1 MAETV
6 ADDRPLTLEDL
17 TAWFAEGGKPPSQ
30 FRVGAEHEKF
40 VFRQGSHAPV
50 PYEGEAGIRA
60 LLEGMMRFGWAGTYE
75 RSATGGETLIGLS
88 RGMANI
94 SLEPGG
100 QFELSGAPLHTMHD
114 ICEETGQHLEEAKA
128 VAEKLGL
135 GFLGLGFTPLWRR
148 DEVPIMPKGRYKIMR
163 DYMPKV
169 GGLGLDMMFRTCTV
183 QANLDFED
191 EADMVAKFRLSLAL
205 QPIVTAL
212 FANSPFTEG
221 RPNGFLSARANV
233 WTDTDPDRTGTPE
246 FVFADGFGFETY
258 ARYALDVPMYFVKR
272 EGRYIDVAGR
282 SFRDFM
288 AGTLSEVPGERATI
302 KDWVD
307 HTSTIFPEVRL
318 KQYLEMRGAD
328 AGPWTRLCG
337 LPALWAGV
345 LYDPAA
351 QAAAWDL
358 CKHWTAEDRA
368 ALSRAVP
375 REALGASVAGRP
387 VRDLARDMLTIAH
400 QGLKNR
406 NRLSAGMVDET
417 NYLAELED
425 IAETGV
431 TAAERLLELYHG
443 PWNGDAS
450 RVFEAFAY

>member
-1 MAETV
+1 MAE
-6 ADDRPLTLEDL
+6 ALCDDRPLTLADL
-17 TAWFAEGGKPPSQ
+17 TDWFAQGGKAPRD

-40 VFRQGSHAPV
+40 VFRTPDHSPV

-60 LLEGMMRFGWAGTYE
+60 LLEGMMRFGWAGVFE
-75 RSATGGETLIGLS
+75 HGPRGGETLIGLS

-100 QFELSGAPLHTMHD
+100 QFELSGAPLRTMHD
-114 ICEETGQHLEEAKA
+114 ICEETGQHLEEVKA
-128 VAEKLGL
+128 VAGELGL
-135 GFLGLGFTPLWRR
+135 GFLGSGFTPLWRR

-163 DYMPKV
+163 EYMPKV
-169 GGLGLDMMFRTCTV
+169 GGQGLDMMFRTCTV
-183 QANLDFED
+183 QANLDFAD
-191 EADMVAKFRLSLAL
+191 EADMVAKFRVSLAL
-205 QPIVTAL
+205 QPIATAL

-221 RPNGFLSARANV
+221 KPNGFLSARANV
-233 WTDTDPDRTGTPE
+233 WTDTDPDRTGMLD
-246 FVFADGFGFETY
+246 FVFDDGFGFEAY
-258 ARYALDVPMYFVKR
+258 ARYALGVPMYFVKR

-288 AGTLSEVPGERATI
+288 DGTLREVPGERATI

-358 CKHWTAEDRA
+358 CKRWTAEDRA
-368 ALSRAVP
+368 ALRGDVA
-375 REALGASVAGRP
+375 RLGLKASVAGRP
-387 VRDLARDMLTIAH
+387 VQDVAKDMLAIAH
-400 QGLKNR
+400 QGLRRR

-443 PWNGDAS
+443 PWEGDAS
-450 RVFEAFAY
+450 RAFEACAY